1 MHSEDWS
8 LESDGEGR
16 VTGRVDLP
24 GMEGGL
30 VLKFEARAAMPSQAQ
45 VDAVREFVD
54 AWPALRDTLAQSLR
68 AYWYATE
75 CLAVR
80 DAPSPDALA
89 DVWSAV
95 WLNEMHVP
103 DLAAKGSRLVR
114 VEGECDWAP
123 DQGLEIGVRNA
134 AELLYLG
141 PNEGK
146 ALREPA
152 FASPWNYADA
162 RVRDAALSGTP
173 VDEEAFADARAAA
186 TPVGTAKRPWWKRW

>member
-8 LESDGEGR
+8 LEADGAGR

-30 VLKFEARAAMPSQAQ
+30 VLKFDTRAATPSQLQ
-45 VDAVREFVD
+45 IDAVREFVD
-54 AWPALRDTLAQSLR
+54 AWPDLRDTLAQSLR
-68 AYWYATE
+68 AYWSATE
-75 CLAVR
+75 SLAVR
-80 DAPSPDALA
+80 DAPPPDALA

-103 DLAAKGSRLVR
+103 ELSPKGSRLVR

-134 AELLYLG
+134 ADLLYLG
-141 PNEGK
+141 PDEGK

-162 RVRDAALSGTP
+162 RVRDAALAGTP
-173 VDEEAFADARAAA
+173 VDEEEFGDARLA
-186 TPVGTAKRPWWKRW
+186 TTAQSTKRPWWKRW